1 MSKSEQ
7 KRATAQRALERAVDE
22 ETAAVRAELRDA
34 MAQIRALHA
43 TLSRIAGIAFGA
55 AGSEPP
61 PSEPQEKRTLPADIA
76 VAAALPPEA
85 ELPVEPPIDLS
96 DEDSMGKGRWL

>member
-22 ETAAVRAELRDA
+22 ETAQVRAELKA
-34 MAQIRALHA
+34 AQSEIRALHS
-43 TLSRIAGIAFGA
+43 TLARIASIAFGA
-55 AGSEPP
+55 GPGPLPAG
-61 PSEPQEKRTLPADIA
+61 PQEKRTLPADLA
-76 VAAALPPEA
+76 VAAVLPPEA

-96 DEDSMGKGRWL
+96 GEDNLGSGRWL

>member
-22 ETAAVRAELRDA
+22 ETAAVRAELKE
-34 MAQIRALHA
+34 AQALIRTLHA

-55 AGSEPP
+55 AGSAPLP
-61 PSEPQEKRTLPADIA
+61 VEPQDKRTLPVDLA

-85 ELPVEPPIDLS
+85 EPPVEPPIDLS
-96 DEDSMGKGRWL
+96 GEDNMGSGRWL